1 MKDGSKIRKDTHL
14 VDESHPVVRVKLKNH
29 LLDVGNRLEDPL
41 LDAGKRLVGK
51 RLVGNRLED
60 PLLDAGK
67 RLASNRLVGNRLG
80 DLLLGEGR
88 LVSNAREQRPEE
100 KFATL
105 KQEDGSKK
113 MVL

>member
-41 LDAGKRLVGK
+41 LDVGK
-51 RLVGNRLED
+51 RLVGNLLEGNLLEGNLLED
-60 PLLDAGK
+60 PLLE
-67 RLASNRLVGNRLG
+67 GN
-80 DLLLGEGR
+80 LLGEGR
-88 LVSNAREQRPEE
+88 LVRNAREQRLEE

-105 KQEDGSKK
+105 KLEDGSKR

>member
-41 LDAGKRLVGK
+41 LDAGKRLVGN
-51 RLVGNRLED
+51 RLVD

-80 DLLLGEGR
+80 DLLLKEGR
-88 LVSNAREQRPEE
+88 LVRNAREQRPEE

-105 KQEDGSKK
+105 RREDGSKK

>member
-1 MKDGSKIRKDTHL
+1 VLH
-14 VDESHPVVRVKLKNH
+14 RVNV
-29 LLDVGNRLEDPL
+29 LLLEDLRLE
-41 LDAGKRLVGK
+41 
-51 RLVGNRLED
+51 
-60 PLLDAGK
+60 
-67 RLASNRLVGNRLG
+67 

-88 LVSNAREQRPEE
+88 LVRNAREQRPEE